1 MARVDF
7 FRRTDGKIFF
17 NEINTLPGFTEDSLF
32 PRLFSLIG
40 IDAVTFLTEGRA

>member
-7 FRRTDGKIFF
+7 LRREDGAIFF

-40 IDAVTFLTEGRA
+40 VDPVLFLTEGRL